1 MFFKYEVVGNG
12 FVLPTQLNQLFP
24 PKYYTQKC
32 LILTLKKQFFRL
44 KYFSRHFKE
53 RLETSG
59 NFHPKNSLF
68 LPPETNFSRLKK
80 KILIFSQKHF
90 LHLSEK

>member
-32 LILTLKKQFFRL
+32 LILTLKKQFFQIKNQFL
-44 KYFSRHFKE
+44 IITGK
-53 RLETSG
+53 
-59 NFHPKNSLF
+59 KNS
-68 LPPETNFSRLKK
+68 THTK
-80 KILIFSQKHF
+80 KIQILAQK
-90 LHLSEK
+90 S